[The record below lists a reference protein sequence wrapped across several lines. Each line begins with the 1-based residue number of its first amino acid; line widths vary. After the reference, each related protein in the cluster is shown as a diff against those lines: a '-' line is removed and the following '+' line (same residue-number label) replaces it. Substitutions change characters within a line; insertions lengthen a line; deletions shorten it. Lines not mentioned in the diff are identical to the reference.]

1 MLNAF
6 AYFHFR
12 TFCFSILQNKM
23 HLQFAFVNAVHTH
36 DYMKVLHLLQLI
48 HPLH

>member
-23 HLQFAFVNAVHTH
+23 HLQFEVSSH
-36 DYMKVLHLLQLI
+36 HLLMLCTLMI
-48 HPLH
+48 T